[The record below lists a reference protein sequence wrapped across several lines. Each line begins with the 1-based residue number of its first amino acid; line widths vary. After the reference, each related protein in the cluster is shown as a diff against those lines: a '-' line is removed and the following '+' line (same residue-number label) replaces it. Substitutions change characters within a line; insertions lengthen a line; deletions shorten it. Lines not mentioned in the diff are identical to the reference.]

1 METDAVATHKAHR
14 PSRVKQKQK
23 KSLSSG
29 TGGKK
34 HAVAKPGA
42 FARRIRLAADRAE
55 KRAVNPTA
63 PINRATGDPPPCV
76 VTVVGPSGVGK
87 STIIRNLVKHFAKR
101 SIPSVTGPIT
111 LVSGRRK
118 RLTFVEVGS
127 NLASMIDAAKVAD
140 LVLLVIDAAFRFE
153 METFEFL
160 NIAASH
166 GMPKVIAILTH
177 LDKLHDGR
185 QIRRAKKAFKDRI
198 WAELYDGAKVFY
210 LSGITTTGDYLSRE
224 VLNLARFISVAKPPV
239 TRWRS
244 DHPYLMADRV
254 EDISPKSLPEHADRT
269 VAAYGYVRGAPLRT
283 TTGEWRLHLA
293 GVGDLVAHNVEPLPD
308 PCPPPQLSN
317 AMQSSTTENEPVK
330 VKRKVSQRERILYA
344 PMAAEVDGIAYDR
357 DAIYISLNPENVRFS
372 EKSSL
377 VRDAVADVEDL
388 PSAEES
394 SDGEGEKMVKT
405 LQKLNSSTVD
415 NSLKQAQLQLV
426 EGGKPLISEHFSTER
441 VRRKAVFDNGSN
453 DINQNGDSSDVDD
466 GSESGDDANLSA
478 SGIAK
483 TGHSKT
489 VRQQSTS
496 KKGLISR
503 GTSTG
508 AGNVDGNDDDNSVDD
523 DSDGGDDDVVI
534 DDEGGNR
541 DSSEDSFDTDDD
553 SDNNGSDDDIGN
565 KSAIDGSDD
574 DADSGSE
581 VYSDEDSETSEGI
594 RNNLRPTKSHE
605 QEFTDGMIKKSVIQN
620 GNTNED
626 DIVSTPDGIHDDS
639 VTNNDSEFDDAELSN
654 VDDVNPDGVGNS
666 DHDGVDKE
674 YEAGSD
680 SSEDDDRDAD
690 DRVTQTWKNKML
702 ENAERRLKAAPPVS
716 KSLARFVYDKDPN
729 GNYKSTA
736 GMNGSL
742 NSNNVDDDG
751 DTFFRP
757 KRKRSQTVNPGALIA
772 FPDSVTEDVTRRLP
786 DSIRNWTS
794 NDGICQHLRRMRWG
808 TGQRRQK
815 SGSSG
820 GDEAN
825 GDLSDAD
832 EEFVDGDFEDM
843 ETGEIHKG
851 KAPAGKLDKGPKPKS
866 IDDDDLDAIREEKV
880 RQKEMFDE
888 KWDQKGGRR
897 ERNEDSD
904 GDGEETRNQ
913 VPDVRSRKALRGES
927 EREVDL
933 RKLERDRAEKV
944 KQEEMKHMDMDS
956 RRALE
961 GIYPGKYVRM
971 ELRDVPVEFVKYFDP
986 SVPIVLGGLRQG
998 DDEGAATLRARVRR
1012 HRFKRGVLKSNDP
1025 VVFSIGW
1032 RRFQSVPIYDM
1043 EDTGKRRR
1051 FIKYTPEYLHCNATL
1066 YGPRV
1071 GAGAGVVM
1079 CQSLGRDRGGFRIA
1093 ATGVVTEVG
1102 VENSVVKKLKLVG
1115 EPVKIH
1121 KNTAF
1126 IKGMFNSELEAAKF
1140 VGASIRT
1147 VSGIRGTV
1155 KKAISEVALRG
1166 NNDRTVA
1173 KAPVGTVRA
1182 GFEDRILLSDLVFLR
1197 AWVPV
1202 PLVKFFTVAAT
1213 LLDNQKNADGNN
1225 LDGVGTWRMRTV
1237 RELREAKGLAIPTD
1251 KDSLYKPVE
1260 RGTPIFAPVRVPR
1273 AVESALPFATKAK
1286 NMRALPSKTNKH
1298 HLPERK
1304 ANVRMERAIV
1314 MDSKERKERQLLHA
1328 VYNVRKDKLVKREE
1342 SRQAKLEEKQR
1353 FWKKENASRESF
1365 SKLRAKR
1372 NFALEGARKARA
1384 AKRARRGSSSNAGDD
1399 DGTK

>member
-1 METDAVATHKAHR
+1 METDAVAAHKAHR

-101 SIPSVTGPIT
+101 SIPSVTGPLT

-140 LVLLVIDAAFRFE
+140 LVLLVIDAAFGFE

-177 LDKLHDGR
+177 LDKLRDGS

-198 WAELYDGAKVFY
+198 WAELYNGAKVFY

-283 TTGEWRLHLA
+283 IAGEWRLHLA

-317 AMQSSTTENEPVK
+317 TVESSTTESEPVK
-330 VKRKVSQRERILYA
+330 TKRKVSQRERILYA
-344 PMAAEVDGIAYDR
+344 PMAVEVDGIAYDR
-357 DAIYISLNPENVRFS
+357 DAVYITLNPENVRFS

-426 EGGKPLISEHFSTER
+426 EGGKPLISEHFPTER
-441 VRRKAVFDNGSN
+441 VRRKAVFDDGSN
-453 DINQNGDSSDVDD
+453 DTNQNKDSSDEDD
-466 GSESGDDANLSA
+466 GSESGDDASFTA

-483 TGHSKT
+483 FGYAKT
-489 VRQQSTS
+489 VRQSAS
-496 KKGLISR
+496 KTGLVSR
-503 GTSTG
+503 GTPSAG
-508 AGNVDGNDDDNSVDD
+508 AGNGDANDDDDNIGDDVSDVLDDSDDDGDDEDGNRGSCEDNIDVDD
-523 DSDGGDDDVVI
+523 DSDGNRSGSDIGNEMDSDEGDSDESDDDV
-534 DDEGGNR
+534 
-541 DSSEDSFDTDDD
+541 
-553 SDNNGSDDDIGN
+553 
-565 KSAIDGSDD
+565 
-574 DADSGSE
+574 DSGSE
-581 VYSDEDSETSEGI
+581 LYGGENSETSEGI
-594 RNNLRPTKSHE
+594 RNNLRATKSSE
-605 QEFTDGMIKKSVIQN
+605 QVAADSIIGKSVN
-620 GNTNED
+620 KN
-626 DIVSTPDGIHDDS
+626 
-639 VTNNDSEFDDAELSN
+639 
-654 VDDVNPDGVGNS
+654 VNPNGDDTDSTSDGTE
-666 DHDGVDKE
+666 DKE
-674 YEAGSD
+674 NEAGSD
-680 SSEDDDRDAD
+680 SGEDVEGNAD
-690 DRVTQTWKNKML
+690 DRVTQTWKNNML
-702 ENAERRLKAAPPVS
+702 ENAERRLKAAPSVS
-716 KSLARFVYDKDPN
+716 KALARFVYDKNPN
-729 GNYKSTA
+729 GDYKNTS

-742 NSNNVDDDG
+742 NNGNVDGDEG

-757 KRKRSQTVNPGALIA
+757 KRKRLQSGNPGALIA
-772 FPDSVTEDVTRRLP
+772 IPDSATEDVTRRLP
-786 DSIRNWTS
+786 DSTRDWV
-794 NDGICQHLRRMRWG
+794 NDERMCQHLRRMRWG
-808 TGQRRQK
+808 TGQRRQ
-815 SGSSG
+815 SSG
-820 GDEAN
+820 NLDEDEAD
-825 GDLSDAD
+825 GGMSDAD
-832 EEFVDGDFEDM
+832 EDFVDGDFEDM
-843 ETGEIHKG
+843 ETGEIHRG
-851 KAPAGKLDKGPKPKS
+851 TAPGGKLDKDRKSKS
-866 IDDDDLDAIREEKV
+866 IDDDDLEAIREEKV

-888 KWDQKGGRR
+888 KWDQRGGSRG
-897 ERNEDSD
+897 NEKDSED

-986 SVPIVLGGLRQG
+986 NVPIVLGGLRQG
-998 DDEGAATLRARVRR
+998 DDEGTATLRARVRR

-1032 RRFQSVPIYDM
+1032 RRFQSLPIYDM
-1043 EDTGKRRR
+1043 EDAGKRRR

-1066 YGPRV
+1066 HGPRV

-1173 KAPVGTVRA
+1173 KAPLGTVRA

-1202 PLVKFFTVAAT
+1202 PLIKFFTVAAT
-1213 LLDNQKNADGNN
+1213 LLDNQKNADGNH

-1251 KDSLYKPVE
+1251 EDSLYKPVE
-1260 RGTPIFAPVRVPR
+1260 RGTPIFAPVHVPR
-1273 AVESALPFATKAK
+1273 AIESALPFATKAK
-1286 NMRALPSKTNKH
+1286 NMRALPYKSNKH
-1298 HLPERK
+1298 RLPERK
-1304 ANVRMERAIV
+1304 ADVSRERAIV
-1314 MDSKERKERQLLHA
+1314 MDSKERKERRLLHA

-1342 SRQAKLEEKQR
+1342 TRQAKLEEKQR

-1384 AKRARRGSSSNAGDD
+1384 AKRARRGSSSKVGDD